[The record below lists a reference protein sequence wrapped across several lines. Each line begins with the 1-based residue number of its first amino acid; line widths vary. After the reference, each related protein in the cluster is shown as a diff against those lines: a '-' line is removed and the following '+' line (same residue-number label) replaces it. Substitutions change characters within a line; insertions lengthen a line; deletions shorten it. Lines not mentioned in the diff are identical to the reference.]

1 MSFEYKLKSIYESSG
16 REATLNALSDA
27 IAEKKIDASHS
38 WSLRRLFEAF
48 HGHDW
53 AEQFQTRR
61 ILEGPE
67 AVSLSNAAAVGVT
80 GQLLLS
86 IIKDAY
92 NLQKTIANDLCTTIG
107 VTNQNLG
114 PEVSAYISSPQVG
127 GIDQEVIE
135 GATFPA
141 NLVATQSV
149 TLPRIFKWGSLLN
162 LSYESIA
169 GDKTGQIIKQAQMI
183 GQMVK
188 LNETYNILNTVLGYA
203 QTYIFNGNSLN
214 TYYTASTPNAPFV
227 NKITGFSIDSLQSFN
242 LLEQTILN
250 QVDPYSGQPI
260 ELLDRKQVLVVP
272 QSLYKVRSII
282 NANEVRYGNYDP
294 SGDRFQTF
302 SENPLVS
309 SEYQILSDI
318 YTQRV
323 LSQNGMSYADAAN
336 FMLFGNIAG
345 AFMNRVFRPL
355 ELTTLP
361 QPSTYNITNDVLMT
375 ARAVMMS
382 SCGVYDPRKVA
393 LGVVS

>member
-16 REATLNALSDA
+16 REATLSALSDA
-27 IAEKKIDASHS
+27 IAEKKIDPKNS
-38 WSLRRLFEAF
+38 WSLRRLFETF

-53 AEQFQTRR
+53 AEKFQARR

-92 NLQKTIANDLCTTIG
+92 DLQKTVAHDCCTSIG

-114 PEVSAYISSPQVG
+114 PEVTAYISSPANIG
-127 GIDQEVIE
+127 DEVIE
-135 GATFPA
+135 GETFPA

-169 GDKTGQIIKQAQMI
+169 GDKTAQIVSQAQMI

-203 QTYIFNGNSLN
+203 QTYIFNGNALN
-214 TYYTASTPNAPFV
+214 TYYTAATPNAPFV
-227 NKITGFSIDSLQSFN
+227 NKITGFSIDSLSSINQ
-242 LLEQTILN
+242 LEQTILN

-260 ELLDRKQVLVVP
+260 ELLDKKQVLVVP

-294 SGDRFQTF
+294 SGDRFQTY
-302 SENPLVS
+302 SRNPLDS
-309 SEYQILSDI
+309 GEYEILSDI

-323 LSQNGMSYADAAN
+323 LSQNGMSYSDASN
-336 FMLFGNIAG
+336 FMLFGNLKK
-345 AFMNRVFRPL
+345 AFMNRIFRPL

-361 QPSTYNITNDVLMT
+361 QPSQYNITNDVLMT

-382 SCGVYDPRKVA
+382 SCGIYEPRAVA

>member
-16 REATLNALSDA
+16 RDATLRALSDA
-27 IAEKKIDASHS
+27 IDEKKIDANHS

-53 AEQFQTRR
+53 AEKFQTRR

-92 NLQKTIANDLCTTIG
+92 SLQKTVANDLCTTIG

-114 PEVSAYISSPQVG
+114 PEVTAYISSPQNIG
-127 GIDQEVIE
+127 QEVIE
-135 GATFPA
+135 SETFPA

-169 GDKTGQIIKQAQMI
+169 GDKTAQIIKQAQMI

-203 QTYIFNGNSLN
+203 QTYIFNGNALN
-214 TYYTASTPNAPFV
+214 TYYTAATPNAPFV
-227 NKITGFSIDSLQSFN
+227 NKVTGFSIDSLQSIN
-242 LLEQTILN
+242 QLEQIILN

-272 QSLYKVRSII
+272 QSLYKVRAII
-282 NANEVRYGNYDP
+282 NANEVRYGNYEVT
-294 SGDRFQTF
+294 GERFQTF

-309 SEYQILSDI
+309 SEYEILSDI
-318 YTQRV
+318 YTSRV
-323 LSQNGMSYADAAN
+323 LQQNGMSYSDTAN

-361 QPSTYNITNDVLMT
+361 QPSTFNITNDVLMT
-375 ARAVMMS
+375 CRAVMMS

>member
-16 REATLNALSDA
+16 RDATLNALSDA
-27 IAEKKIDASHS
+27 ITEKKFDPTHS
-38 WSLRRLFEAF
+38 WSVRRLFEAF

-53 AEQFQTRR
+53 AEKFQTRR

-67 AVSLSNAAAVGVT
+67 AVSLSNAAAVGVS

-92 NLQKTIANDLCTTIG
+92 NLQKTVANDLCTTIG

-114 PEVSAYISSPQVG
+114 PEVTAYISSPQNIG
-127 GIDQEVIE
+127 EEVIE
-135 GATFPA
+135 NETFPA

-162 LSYESIA
+162 LSYESIV
-169 GDKTGQIIKQAQMI
+169 GDKTAQIIKQAQMI

-203 QTYIFNGNSLN
+203 QNYIFNQTSLQ

-227 NKITGFSIDSLQSFN
+227 NKVTGFSIDSLQSIN
-242 LLEQTILN
+242 QLEQIILN

-260 ELLDRKQVLVVP
+260 ELLDRKQILVVP
-272 QSLYKVRSII
+272 QSLYKVRAII
-282 NANEVRYGNYDP
+282 NADQVRYGDYNP
-294 SGDRFQTF
+294 SGDRFNTF
-302 SENPLVS
+302 SRNPLDS
-309 SEYQILSDI
+309 GEYEILSDI
-318 YTQRV
+318 YTSRV
-323 LSQNGMSYADAAN
+323 LQNNGMSYSDTAN

-345 AFMNRVFRPL
+345 AFVNRLLRPL
-355 ELTTLP
+355 TLDTLP

-375 ARAVMMS
+375 CRAVLMS

>member
-1 MSFEYKLKSIYESSG
+1 MFEYKLKSIYESSG
-16 REATLNALSDA
+16 RDATLNALSDA
-27 IAEKKIDASHS
+27 IAEKKLNPATG
-38 WSLRRLFEAF
+38 WSVRRLFEAF

-61 ILEGPE
+61 IMEGPE

-92 NLQKTIANDLCTTIG
+92 SLQKTIANELCTEIG

-114 PEVSAYISSPQVG
+114 PEVTAYISSPANLG
-127 GIDQEVIE
+127 QEIIE
-135 GATFPA
+135 GETFPA
-141 NLVATQSV
+141 NMVATQSV
-149 TLPRIFKWGSLLN
+149 TLPRQFKWGSLLN
-162 LSYESIA
+162 LSFESIA
-169 GDKTGQIIKQAQMI
+169 GDKTNQIVSQAQMI

-188 LNETYNILNTVLGYA
+188 LNQTYNILNTVLGYA
-203 QTYIFNGNSLN
+203 QTYIFNGTALN
-214 TYYTASTPNAPFV
+214 TYYTAATPNAPFV
-227 NKITGFSIDSLQSFN
+227 NKITGFSIDSLSSINQ
-242 LLEQTILN
+242 LEQTILN

-294 SGDRFQTF
+294 TGERFQTY

-309 SEYQILSDI
+309 SEYEILSDI

-323 LSQNGMSYADAAN
+323 LSENGMSYSDASN
-336 FMLFGNIAG
+336 FMLFGNIKG
-345 AFMNRVFRPL
+345 AFINRVFRPL

-361 QPSTYNITNDVLMT
+361 QPSQYNVTNDVLMT
-375 ARAVMMS
+375 CRAVLMS

>member
-1 MSFEYKLKSIYESSG
+1 MSFEYKLKSIYESNG
-16 REATLNALSDA
+16 RDATLRALSDA
-27 IAEKKIDASHS
+27 IEEKKIDPNHS

-53 AEQFQTRR
+53 AEKFQTRR
-61 ILEGPE
+61 LLEGPE
-67 AVSLSNAAAVGVT
+67 ATSLSNAAAVGVS

-92 NLQKTIANDLCTTIG
+92 NLQKTVANDLCTTIG

-114 PEVSAYISSPQVG
+114 PEVTAYISSPANIG
-127 GIDQEVIE
+127 EEVIE
-135 GATFPA
+135 GETFPA
-141 NLVATQSV
+141 NQVATQSV

-169 GDKTGQIIKQAQMI
+169 GDKTAQIVKQAQMI

-227 NKITGFSIDSLQSFN
+227 NKVTGFSIDSLQSIN
-242 LLEQTILN
+242 QLEQIILN

-260 ELLDRKQVLVVP
+260 ELLDKKQVLVVP
-272 QSLYKVRSII
+272 QSLYKVRAII

-294 SGDRFQTF
+294 TGDRFQTF

-309 SEYQILSDI
+309 GQYEILSDI
-318 YTQRV
+318 YTSRV
-323 LSQNGMSYADAAN
+323 LQQNGMSYSDTAN
-336 FMLFGNIAG
+336 FCLFGNIQG

-361 QPSTYNITNDVLMT
+361 QPSVYNVTNDVLMT
-375 ARAVMMS
+375 CRAVMMS

>member
-16 REATLNALSDA
+16 RDATLNALSDA
-27 IAEKKIDASHS
+27 TTEQKFDPTHS
-38 WSLRRLFEAF
+38 WSVRRLFEAF

-53 AEQFQTRR
+53 AEKFQTRR

-67 AVSLSNAAAVGVT
+67 AVSLSNAAAVGVS

-92 NLQKTIANDLCTTIG
+92 NLQKTVANDLCTTIG

-114 PEVSAYISSPQVG
+114 PEVTAYISSPQNIG
-127 GIDQEVIE
+127 EEVIE
-135 GATFPA
+135 NETFPA

-162 LSYESIA
+162 LSYESIV
-169 GDKTGQIIKQAQMI
+169 GDKTAQIIKQAQMI

-203 QTYIFNGNSLN
+203 QNYIFNQTSLQ

-227 NKITGFSIDSLQSFN
+227 NKVTGFSIDSLQSIN
-242 LLEQTILN
+242 QLEQIILN

-260 ELLDRKQVLVVP
+260 ELLDRKQILVVP
-272 QSLYKVRSII
+272 QSLYKVRAII
-282 NANEVRYGNYDP
+282 NADQVRYGDYNP
-294 SGDRFQTF
+294 SGDRFNTF
-302 SENPLVS
+302 SRNPLDS
-309 SEYQILSDI
+309 GEYEILSDI
-318 YTQRV
+318 YTSRV
-323 LSQNGMSYADAAN
+323 LQNNGMSYSDTAN

-345 AFMNRVFRPL
+345 AFVNRLLRPL
-355 ELTTLP
+355 TLDTLP

-375 ARAVMMS
+375 CRAVLMS